1 MMKRLA
7 ILLLFF
13 TFFFNLA
20 LVGEGWA
27 KTKKGAPKQSTK
39 QLKGKAEAPA
49 DRYKAYLVMEANSG
63 KVLEEENAHEKRGPA
78 SMVKLMVADIV
89 MEKLTRGEIH
99 LTDKITASKAAS
111 KIGGSQV
118 YLKEGEEFTLEELM
132 RGMMIHSANDAA
144 YAIAEFISGNVDDF
158 VALMNDKARDLKMTD
173 TEFHSVHGLPPGKD
187 QKEDLTS
194 CYDMAILARE
204 AVKYPKLLEWS
215 STKQGEFRGGK
226 FILSNTNKLLTKM
239 AEVDGL
245 KTGYY
250 RSTGFNITATAK
262 KGDLRLIVVVMGSST
277 GKLRDEVALGK
288 FKTYFSQY
296 VVTPLVK
303 KGDPV
308 DKEVFL
314 EDGKYK
320 RIKGVCASDFS
331 YPLLKSKKKEIKR
344 LLNMPDRIKGE
355 VKEGQKLGEIK
366 FQLDDEVIGKVDV
379 VSPVYVPKAYLFTR
393 FFRKLGLGI

>member
-7 ILLLFF
+7 ILLAIS
-13 TFFFNLA
+13 TFLVNLA
-20 LVGEGWA
+20 FVGDGWA
-27 KTKKGAPKQSTK
+27 KAVKAAPKQ
-39 QLKGKAEAPA
+39 QKGKAATAPA
-49 DRYKAYLVMEANSG
+49 EKYKAYLVMEANSG
-63 KVLEEENAHEKRGPA
+63 KVLEEENAHEKRAPA

-89 MEKLTRGEIH
+89 MEKLARGEIH

-132 RGMMIHSANDAA
+132 QAMMIHSANDAA

-158 VALMNDKARDLKMTD
+158 VALMNEKVKDLKMSD
-173 TEFHSVHGLPPGKD
+173 TEFHSVHGLPPAKD

-204 AVKYPKLLEWS
+204 LVKYPKLMEWT

-226 FILSNTNKLLTKM
+226 FILTNTNKLLTKM
-239 AEVDGL
+239 SEVDGL

-250 RSTGFNITATAK
+250 RSTGFNITVTAK
-262 KGDLRLIVVVMGSST
+262 KGNLRLIVVVMGSST
-277 GKLRDEVALGK
+277 GKLRDEFALGRL
-288 FKTYFSQY
+288 KTYFSQY

-320 RIKGVCASDFS
+320 RLKGICASDFS

-344 LLNMPDRIKGE
+344 ILDMPDRIKGE
-355 VKEGQKLGEIK
+355 VKEGQKLGEIR

-379 VSPVYVPKAYLFTR
+379 VSPVYVPKANLFTR
-393 FFRKLGLGI
+393 IFRKLGLGI

>member
-7 ILLLFF
+7 VLLMLSMFVL
-13 TFFFNLA
+13 NLA

-27 KTKKGAPKQSTK
+27 RTKGTVPKRSK
-39 QLKGKAEAPA
+39 AKAEAPA

-63 KVLEEENAHEKRGPA
+63 KVLEEENAHEKRAPA

-99 LTDKITASKAAS
+99 LTDKITASRAAS

-132 RGMMIHSANDAA
+132 QGMMIHSANDAA

-158 VALMNDKARDLKMTD
+158 VALMNEKAKALKMAD
-173 TEFHSVHGLPPGKD
+173 TEFYSVHGLPPGKD

-194 CYDMAILARE
+194 CYDMATLARE
-204 AVKYPKLLEWS
+204 VVRYPKLLEWT
-215 STKQGEFRGGK
+215 STKQGEFREGK
-226 FILSNTNKLLTKM
+226 FILSNTNKLLAKM
-239 AEVDGL
+239 PEVDGL

-262 KGDLRLIVVVMGSST
+262 RGDLRLIVVVMGSST
-277 GKLRDEVALGK
+277 GKLRDEFALGR

-320 RIKGVCASDFS
+320 KIRGVCASDFS

-344 LLNMPDRIKGE
+344 VLNIPDRIKGE

-379 VSPVYVPKAYLFTR
+379 ISPVYVPKANLFTR
-393 FFRKLGLGI
+393 AFRRLGLGI

>member
-1 MMKRLA
+1 MMKRFAVLLVLA
-7 ILLLFF
+7 TFLLSPA
-13 TFFFNLA
+13 LA
-20 LVGEGWA
+20 GEGWA
-27 KTKKGAPKQSTK
+27 KTKGAVSKPSKA
-39 QLKGKAEAPA
+39 KAEAA
-49 DRYKAYLVMEANSG
+49 AERYKAYLVMEANSG
-63 KVLEEENAHEKRGPA
+63 KVLEEENAHEKRAPA

-89 MEKLTRGEIH
+89 MEKVTRGEIH

-132 RGMMIHSANDAA
+132 QGMMIHSANDAA

-158 VALMNDKARDLKMTD
+158 VALMNEKAKVLKMAD
-173 TEFHSVHGLPPGKD
+173 TEFYSVHGLPPGKE

-194 CYDMAILARE
+194 CYDMATLARE
-204 AVKYPKLLEWS
+204 VVRYPKILGWT

-226 FILSNTNKLLTKM
+226 FILSNTNKLLAKM
-239 AEVDGL
+239 PEVDGL

-262 KGDLRLIVVVMGSST
+262 RGDLRLIVVVMGSST
-277 GKLRDEVALGK
+277 GKLRDEFALGR
-288 FKTYFSQY
+288 FKTYFAQY

-320 RIKGVCASDFS
+320 KIKGVCASDFS

-344 LLNMPDRIKGE
+344 VFNIPDRIKGE

-379 VSPVYVPKAYLFTR
+379 VSPVYVPKANLFTR
-393 FFRKLGLGI
+393 AFRRLGLGI

>member
-7 ILLLFF
+7 ILLAISAFLV
-13 TFFFNLA
+13 NLA
-20 LVGEGWA
+20 FVGDGLA
-27 KTKKGAPKQSTK
+27 KAGKAAPKQ
-39 QLKGKAEAPA
+39 QKGKAAAVPA
-49 DRYKAYLVMEANSG
+49 EKYKAYLVMEANSG
-63 KVLEEENAHEKRGPA
+63 KVLEEENAHEKRAPA

-89 MEKLTRGEIH
+89 MEKLARGEIH

-132 RGMMIHSANDAA
+132 QAMMIHSANDAA

-158 VALMNDKARDLKMTD
+158 VALMNEKVKDLKMSD
-173 TEFHSVHGLPPGKD
+173 TEFHSVHGLPPAKD

-204 AVKYPKLLEWS
+204 LVKYPKLMEWT

-226 FILSNTNKLLTKM
+226 FILSNTNKLLAKM
-239 AEVDGL
+239 PEVDGL

-250 RSTGFNITATAK
+250 RSTGFNVTVTAK
-262 KGDLRLIVVVMGSST
+262 KGNLRLIVVVMGSST
-277 GKLRDEVALGK
+277 GKLREEFALGK
-288 FKTYFSQY
+288 LKTYFSQY

-320 RIKGVCASDFS
+320 RLKGICASDFS

-344 LLNMPDRIKGE
+344 TLIMPDRVKGE
-355 VKEGQKLGEIK
+355 VKEGQKLGEIR

-379 VSPVYVPKAYLFTR
+379 VSPVYVPKANLFTR
-393 FFRKLGLGI
+393 VFRKLGLGI